1 MSSVLS
7 YSHYTISQTKDNP
20 KVSETHWFHTAG
32 TGCFFFSTLACSF
45 SVCIKIHHLNNKR
58 DNDYINIYYKITN
71 HYTTVTTIILPKLC
85 YSLVSITRK
94 FLLFRNNTSCD
105 ENSGRSIPHGG
116 HFLIEKDKDTSAF
129 QGTNERLYALGN
141 HPARQESNRFSSLII
156 AECLIIHPSQSSW
169 EKKSSH
175 SSPGTHFSLGLQEA
189 RRVQEFRAET
199 DFQPVCI
206 YLREVLCPYDST
218 KTTA

>member
-58 DNDYINIYYKITN
+58 DNDYINIYYKIIN

-169 EKKSSH
+169 EKK
-175 SSPGTHFSLGLQEA
+175 
-189 RRVQEFRAET
+189 
-199 DFQPVCI
+199 
-206 YLREVLCPYDST
+206 
-218 KTTA
+218 

>member
-7 YSHYTISQTKDNP
+7 YSHYTISQTKDNL

-58 DNDYINIYYKITN
+58 DNDYINIYYKIIN

-129 QGTNERLYALGN
+129 QGTNERLYEHILASAFKKHDAFKN
-141 HPARQESNRFSSLII
+141 SEQKQISSQC
-156 AECLIIHPSQSSW
+156 AFTYERYS
-169 EKKSSH
+169 
-175 SSPGTHFSLGLQEA
+175 GA
-189 RRVQEFRAET
+189 
-199 DFQPVCI
+199 
-206 YLREVLCPYDST
+206 YLRATQRICGPEIHRS
-218 KTTA
+218 AAR